1 MRILVTGGA
10 GFIGSHVADAYLA
23 AGHQVVILDDLSTGK
38 RENLNPAAELWELD
52 VAGAEAAEAVAG
64 GGFAVVNHHAA
75 QVSVPYSVEHPLED
89 LRINGRGTLNLLA
102 AAAAGGAR
110 RFIFISS
117 GGAVYGEQ
125 ESLPTAEETPPR
137 PLSPYAVHKLLGES
151 YLPHFRAER
160 GLETVVLRYANVYG
174 PRQSPHAEAGVVA
187 IFCQHL
193 LAGRQPR
200 LYRHDDMPRGMI
212 RDYVYVDDCVAANLA
227 ALDRGGG
234 GVFNI
239 GTGAPTATLDLL
251 EELARAAGASAEPAF
266 GPPRPGDLRRSLLD
280 PSLAQRE
287 LGWRARVDL
296 ARGAALTMEWQRGR
310 GAPA

>member
-10 GFIGSHVADAYLA
+10 GFIGSQVVDAYLE
-23 AGHQVVILDDLSTGK
+23 AGHQVVVLDDLSTGK

-52 VAGAEAAEAVAG
+52 VAGPEAARAVAA
-64 GGFAVVNHHAA
+64 GGFQVVNHHAA

-89 LRINGRGTLNLLA
+89 LRVNGRGALNLLA

-125 ESLPTAEETPPR
+125 ERLPISEQTPPR

-151 YLPHFRAER
+151 YLPHFRAEH

-187 IFCQHL
+187 IFCQAL
-193 LAGRQPR
+193 VAGRPVTV
-200 LYRHDDMPRGMI
+200 YRHPDMPRGMI
-212 RDYVYVDDCVAANLA
+212 RDYVYVGDCVAANLA
-227 ALDRGGG
+227 ALERGDG

-239 GTGAPTATLDLL
+239 GTGRPTATLDLW
-251 EELARAAGASAEPAF
+251 EELCRAAGGGAEPGF

-280 PSLAQRE
+280 SDLARRE
-287 LGWRARVDL
+287 LGWRPTVEL
-296 ARGAALTMEWQRGR
+296 AQGAALTLRWQREQAG
-310 GAPA
+310 GG